1 MNNKTELTEQQTV
14 IEWCE
19 YAGAGRNPEFKSIYH
34 IVNEGKRS
42 KFNGAELRAAGLKKG
57 VPDLCL
63 PCARGAYHALYI
75 EMKKDETCSAS
86 EEQKQWIETL
96 KRQGNYGVVCYGA
109 GQAIRVLQEYISL
122 EAGERMNADDQ
133 P

>member
-1 MNNKTELTEQQTV
+1 MQRITELSEQQAV

-19 YAGAGRNPEFKSIYH
+19 YAGGKHPEFKSIFH

-42 KFNGAELRAAGLKKG
+42 RFNGAELREAGLKKG

-75 EMKKDETCSAS
+75 EMKKDRTCSPTADQVS
-86 EEQKQWIETL
+86 WITTL
-96 KRQGNYGVVCYGA
+96 KSQGNFAIVCYGA
-109 GQAIRVLQEYISL
+109 AEAIRVLQEYISL
-122 EAGERMNADDQ
+122 EAGERMNADDYS
-133 P
+133 